1 MGVLVVYI
9 SYRNIPVIDEYDRQ
23 ITKHSKTI
31 EQRKAQL
38 ENVLATVDSLSV
50 ELAKISETV
59 NIASSD
65 LNRNST
71 SQAANLEEIVASM
84 EQMSSSVSSTA
95 STSKET
101 NEITKAT
108 SKQAFE
114 GKSVVQKTVDAMYE
128 ITEKISLIE
137 EIAFQTNI
145 LALNAAVEAAR
156 AGNEGKGFAVVASEV
171 RKLAEKSQ

>member
-1 MGVLVVYI
+1 VGSDLFFVSFLPGFFEIYKI
-9 SYRNIPVIDEYDRQ
+9 PGRNAPCFSIDYQLSPVNFQ
-23 ITKHSKTI
+23 
-31 EQRKAQL
+31 
-38 ENVLATVDSLSV
+38 
-50 ELAKISETV
+50 TV
-59 NIASSD
+59 NNLLHGR

-156 AGNEGKGFAVVASEV
+156 AGNEGKGFAVVACEV